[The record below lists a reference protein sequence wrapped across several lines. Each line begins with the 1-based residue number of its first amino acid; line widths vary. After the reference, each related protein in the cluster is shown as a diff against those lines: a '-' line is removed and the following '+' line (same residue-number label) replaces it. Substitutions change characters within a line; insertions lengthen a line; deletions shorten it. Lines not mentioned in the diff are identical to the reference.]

1 MASVSALSPGGPVVL
16 QVLMWSP
23 SIRPPKA
30 VTTVTHKYKPKS
42 SVRYFCVVYVI
53 YLDGI
58 S

>member
-30 VTTVTHKYKPKS
+30 VITVTCKYKPKS
-42 SVRYFCVVYVI
+42 GVRYFCVVYVI
-53 YLDGI
+53 
-58 S
+58 